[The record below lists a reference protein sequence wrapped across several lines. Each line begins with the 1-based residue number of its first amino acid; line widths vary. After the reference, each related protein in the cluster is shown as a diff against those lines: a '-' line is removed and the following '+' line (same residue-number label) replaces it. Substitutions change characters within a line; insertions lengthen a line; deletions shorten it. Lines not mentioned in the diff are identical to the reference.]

1 MSRTDFLNTRKESI
15 MKTTKRNNV
24 KIGTF
29 TPNQQGILQGHIYGF
44 GLGSTPVVFAPQT
57 SQSGNSYYRLMADPA
72 GKAYEIG
79 VAFPKEK
86 NGNIYHSISID
97 SPVLQ
102 APINATLFHDKKTGD
117 HNLFWSRMEDAAPKA
132 EPNNQPP
139 ARPAQP
145 IPA

>member
-1 MSRTDFLNTRKESI
+1 MNTN

-29 TPNQQGILQGHIYGF
+29 SLNQQGILEGHIYGL
-44 GLGSTPVVFAPQT
+44 GLGSTPVAFAPQT
-57 SQSGNSYYRLMADPA
+57 SQGGNSYYRLIADPN
-72 GKAYEIG
+72 GSAYEIG

-102 APINATLFHDKKTGD
+102 RPINATLFADRSTGD
-117 HNLFWSRMEDAAPKA
+117 HNLFWSRTEDAAPKVGA
-132 EPNNQPP
+132 ANQSA
-139 ARPAQP
+139 ARPTAGLT
-145 IPA
+145 PA